1 MKKTTLDKKF
11 SLNYLNKSLN
21 KNLILKRN
29 LKILNFSMLK
39 TLFFS
44 SIQNLQK
51 NKKTLQNLM
60 NKLKLYQIKTIV
72 VVSKIFIIFPDEFPQ
87 LNNVLGGSLF

>member
-72 VVSKIFIIFPDEFPQ
+72 VVSKIFIIIPDEFPQ